1 MTIVSY
7 NTDGD
12 DGTSHVSIDGVFL
25 NTTIASTNDIPTG
38 DDVDFA
44 SNVAED
50 DSDPSGESVNSLFSS
65 VFLDP
70 IDAATDQLA
79 DEFKGIAIA
88 TNDST
93 STQGVWEYKPNGGS
107 WDTLPNVTASLA
119 LFLDKDAM
127 LRFVPTGEYNG
138 TVGSLHA
145 YVIDDNGASTFSTSS
160 EDVITNASSNGTQN
174 DISTATYTIGI
185 QVTQVNDAPTFTGNA
200 TITGTHNEDLPSS
213 GVTIETIIG
222 SLFEDATDEKLD
234 STSNPLGSQAD
245 LFAGVIV
252 TDDDAEST
260 EGVWEYKPDGG
271 STWIE
276 LGAVDPTAGVLLS
289 KDTELRFNPATD
301 FNGTPGALTVYAVE
315 DSVSESYSTDSSRTT
330 KTVAGSGGTSHIAAD
345 GDTISITI
353 TEINDAPV
361 FASGVSLT
369 DIAEDTTTND
379 GDLVF
384 DLLDGPFNDN
394 KDAKTTFSGGS
405 TEDVFAGLAIVGD
418 ASVSSTQGVWQF
430 KDSTSSTWAEV
441 GTVSDE
447 EGLLIDTTTRLR
459 FVPVTHYN
467 GSPGVLTIHAVED
480 STTDTFRHDK
490 RKRNF

>member
-1 MTIVSY
+1 M
-7 NTDGD
+7 
-12 DGTSHVSIDGVFL
+12 
-25 NTTIASTNDIPTG
+25 
-38 DDVDFA
+38 
-44 SNVAED
+44 
-50 DSDPSGESVNSLFSS
+50 
-65 VFLDP
+65 
-70 IDAATDQLA
+70 
-79 DEFKGIAIA
+79 
-88 TNDST
+88 
-93 STQGVWEYKPNGGS
+93 WEYKPNGGS

-361 FASGVSLT
+361 FTGLAVLPSVN
-369 DIAEDTTTND
+369 EDTTEPA
-379 GDLVF
+379 GGLISDLYSTLF
-384 DLLDGPFNDN
+384 DDT
-394 KDAKTTFSGGS
+394 KDEKISFSGGS
-405 TEDVFAGLAIVGD
+405 TKDVMAGLVVVKND
-418 ASVSSTQGVWQF
+418 ANTGTQGEWEY
-430 KDSTSSTWAEV
+430 STN
-441 GTVSDE
+441 GTNWFSIGTPNT
-447 EGLLIDTTTRLR
+447 GLGHCS
-459 FVPVTHYN
+459 F
-467 GSPGVLTIHAVED
+467 TIIEAPIC
-480 STTDTFRHDK
+480 SCRTL
-490 RKRNF
+490 